1 MLKPQKI
8 RAVLLLDYKLSRGA
22 SIMKQGFGTLNWIV
36 LVAYLIIM
44 LLIGLSFSKK
54 SSKNSDA
61 FFKAK
66 NSKVPAWAVGFSM
79 FATTLS
85 AITYMSTPEKSFL
98 TDWAYAV
105 GTFAI
110 VLIAPLIIHF
120 YIPFFSKLKVTTAY
134 EYLEFRFNPF
144 LRIFSSLLFILFHVG
159 RIAIVIYLPTV
170 ALQSIIN
177 INPYVIAILITALC
191 IIYTDHGGME
201 GVIWSDVIQGILL
214 LVGAVLIIG
223 FGIKY
228 THGGFGTV
236 MNDMANHG
244 KFITKS
250 DWGFSLVKSTIPIIF
265 IGQIFNNLY
274 QYTASQDIVQ
284 RYTTTTDKKSIAKS
298 IWTNAGLAMLTI
310 PGFYGMG
317 TVLYSFYN
325 HGGNLPGGFNTS
337 AIVPYFVLTEIPA
350 GIAGLIIAAI
360 FAASQATIASS
371 LNSTA
376 ACVVTDFQKR
386 FMKDKSDAMSMKLT
400 HLSIYIVG
408 LFSLMVTLVLIS
420 LHSSDM
426 IDTYLSLFGLFG
438 VPIAGTF
445 ALGIFSKRANGF
457 GATLGL
463 IATSIF
469 CYVIQTNGINA
480 LVVSAIGFMGSMI
493 LGYMFSFLKQD
504 SKDITGLTIYTINQR
519 VVETVPGTDNGND
532 EQEEAVEGVNAQKV
546 AGATGGSIPNHFHEP
561 HDLN

>member
-1 MLKPQKI
+1 M
-8 RAVLLLDYKLSRGA
+8 G
-22 SIMKQGFGTLNWIV
+22 KQGFGTLNWIV
-36 LVAYLIIM
+36 LIVYLVIM
-44 LLIGLSFSKK
+44 LLVGLSFSKK
-54 SSKNSDA
+54 SQKNSDA

-85 AITYMSTPEKSFL
+85 AITYMSTPEKSYL

-105 GTFAI
+105 GVFGI
-110 VLIAPLIIHF
+110 LFVAPFIIKF
-120 YIPFFSKLKVTTAY
+120 YIPFFAKLKVTTAY

-144 LRIFSSLLFILFHVG
+144 LRVFSSLLFVLFHIG

-177 INPYVIAILITALC
+177 VNPYIIASVITILC

-214 LVGAVLIIG
+214 LIGAALIIG
-223 FGIKY
+223 FGIHY
-228 THGGFGTV
+228 TQGGFGTV
-236 MNDMANHG
+236 LDDMSKHG
-244 KFITKS
+244 KFLTAS
-250 DWGFSLVKSTIPIIF
+250 DFDFSLVKATIPIIL

-284 RYTTTTDKKSIAKS
+284 RYTTTTDQKQISKS
-298 IWTNAGLAMLTI
+298 IWTNAGLALLTI

-317 TVLYSFYN
+317 TVLYSYYH
-325 HGGNLPGGFNTS
+325 HGGTLPNGFNTS

-371 LNSTA
+371 LNSSA

-386 FMKDKSDAMSMKLT
+386 FMKNKSDEMSMKIT
-400 HLSIYIVG
+400 HWTIILVG
-408 LFSLMVTLVLIS
+408 FFSLFVTLVLIS

-457 GATLGL
+457 GATVGL
-463 IATSIF
+463 IVTSIS
-469 CYVIQTNGINA
+469 CYFIQTNGVNA
-480 LVVSAIGFMGSMI
+480 LLVSVIGFLGSML
-493 LGYMFSFLKQD
+493 LGFIFSLFKKD
-504 SKDITGLTIYTINQR
+504 PKDITGLTIYTMNDKVTDR
-519 VVETVPGTDNGND
+519 VSQTAAVP
-532 EQEEAVEGVNAQKV
+532 
-546 AGATGGSIPNHFHEP
+546 
-561 HDLN
+561 DLKTTAAK